1 MKQDKYMGMDVH
13 QATTVVAV
21 RDARG
26 KLVFETMVE
35 TEAGSITRLLQGL
48 SGPMHVGLE
57 ETTQAGW
64 LCELMRPWV
73 REVVVCNPRQNKWL
87 QEGSKGDKPDAR
99 KLAELLRVGMLH
111 GVYHGH
117 EATRELKQL
126 VQAYDTFCLDT
137 RRVMSRIK
145 AIYRGRGIPT
155 PGNGVYQLGQR
166 EQWLDR
172 LTQPG
177 MRQRAQWLYM
187 ELDQVRMLRKQAKKA
202 VRIES
207 QRHQAVGLLRTIPQ
221 LGPVRAAQ
229 IVAIVDTPFRFRTK
243 LQFWNYSGLAVVTH
257 MSAEYEM
264 QSGRVVR
271 RRKPVATRGLNANGN
286 RRLKSVFFSASAS
299 GRQSE
304 PYRIYLESLEQRGMR
319 PEMARVTLARKI
331 ATLVLTLWKKGESF
345 DPDKLNWMT
354 TQAVSSGDQ

>member
-26 KLVFETMVE
+26 KLVFETIVE

-187 ELDQVRMLRKQAKKA
+187 ELDQVRMLRK
-202 VRIES
+202 
-207 QRHQAVGLLRTIPQ
+207 
-221 LGPVRAAQ
+221 
-229 IVAIVDTPFRFRTK
+229 
-243 LQFWNYSGLAVVTH
+243 
-257 MSAEYEM
+257 
-264 QSGRVVR
+264 
-271 RRKPVATRGLNANGN
+271 
-286 RRLKSVFFSASAS
+286 
-299 GRQSE
+299 
-304 PYRIYLESLEQRGMR
+304 
-319 PEMARVTLARKI
+319 
-331 ATLVLTLWKKGESF
+331 
-345 DPDKLNWMT
+345 
-354 TQAVSSGDQ
+354 